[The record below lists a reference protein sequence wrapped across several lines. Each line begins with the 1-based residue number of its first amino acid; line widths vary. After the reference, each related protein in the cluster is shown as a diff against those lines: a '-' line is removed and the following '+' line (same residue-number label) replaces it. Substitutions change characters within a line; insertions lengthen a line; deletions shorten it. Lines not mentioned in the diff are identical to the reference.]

1 MVGWYNSTLLLSPY
15 SSAIKIYIKP
25 FVWLP
30 PEFAP
35 AFHQHFTFAL
45 KTYAVFLKCGQ
56 LYFSAEES
64 KIFVKL
70 KLNQW
75 PQQHGINDPFTHR
88 DYFDQSKNATH
99 FKHQSKGYST

>member
-45 KTYAVFLKCGQ
+45 KTYAVFLK
-56 LYFSAEES
+56 
-64 KIFVKL
+64 
-70 KLNQW
+70 
-75 PQQHGINDPFTHR
+75 
-88 DYFDQSKNATH
+88 
-99 FKHQSKGYST
+99 